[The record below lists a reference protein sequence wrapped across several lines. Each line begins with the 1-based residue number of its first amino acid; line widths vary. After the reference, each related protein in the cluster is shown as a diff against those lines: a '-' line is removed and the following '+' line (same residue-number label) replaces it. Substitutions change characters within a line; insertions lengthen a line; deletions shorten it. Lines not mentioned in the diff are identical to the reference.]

1 MFIFVTGSD
10 TDVGK
15 SYVCRGICKE
25 MANHNETVG
34 YLKPFQSGVVE
45 GILNDADSCN
55 WGEKTL

>member
-15 SYVCRGICKE
+15 SYVCIGICKE

-45 GILNDADSCN
+45 GI
-55 WGEKTL
+55 